1 MEEKKEKPMP
11 IWLREMYIFLIYFRE
26 REKSKKRKVNAT
38 LCTLKVQNSF
48 LTNNSGT

>member
-1 MEEKKEKPMP
+1 MEAKKKRSQC
-11 IWLREMYIFLIYFRE
+11 LYG
-26 REKSKKRKVNAT
+26 SKKCRFVLFILKEGGENRKENAT